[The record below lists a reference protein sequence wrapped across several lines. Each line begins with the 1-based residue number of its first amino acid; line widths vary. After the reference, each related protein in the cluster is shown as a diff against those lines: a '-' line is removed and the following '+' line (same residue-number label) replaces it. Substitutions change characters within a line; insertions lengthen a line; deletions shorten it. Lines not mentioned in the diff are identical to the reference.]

1 MTPVRLEPAALRSRV
16 KHTSTALPQPSTNP
30 TKSNPWY
37 NDDCKEAIKQRKQAL
52 SKFKR
57 SPNTN
62 NFNDI
67 KVFRA
72 KASTTIKISKRK
84 SWRSYVSKINH
95 KTPIKKVWDMIR
107 KISGKNKS
115 PSYTHLNMVGT
126 DSKVTS
132 KTDIADTL
140 GETFSHNSS
149 SFNCSESFRKIK
161 TKQEKVKLNFKSQ
174 NNEIY
179 NKDLDE
185 LVEAIPDEIH
195 YQMLKHLPD
204 TSLETLLNIF
214 NYIWTTGK
222 FPDDWQYA
230 TIIPISKPGKDP
242 AEPNNYRPIALTS
255 CPCET
260 LERMINKRI
269 TWFLESNNHISWF
282 QSGFRSDRST
292 TDNLV

>member
-1 MTPVRLEPAALRSRV
+1 MPENFKESSDPMTDF
-16 KHTSTALPQPSTNP
+16 TASLIEISKECIPQTSTNP

-72 KASTTIKISKRK
+72 KALRTIKISKRK

-107 KISGKNKS
+107 KISGKNKT

-126 DSKVTS
+126 DTKATS
-132 KTDIADTL
+132 KTDMADTL
-140 GETFSHNSS
+140 GETFCHNSS
-149 SFNCSESFRKIK
+149 SFNYSESFRKIK
-161 TKQEKVKLNFKSQ
+161 TEQEKVKLNFKSQ

-179 NKDLDE
+179 NKDFNLDE
-185 LVEAIPDEIH
+185 LVGAIQQSHDSATGPDEIH
-195 YQMLKHLPD
+195 YQMLKHLPEN
-204 TSLETLLNIF
+204 SLETLLNIF
-214 NYIWTTGK
+214 NYILDYW
-222 FPDDWQYA
+222 
-230 TIIPISKPGKDP
+230 
-242 AEPNNYRPIALTS
+242 
-255 CPCET
+255 
-260 LERMINKRI
+260 
-269 TWFLESNNHISWF
+269 
-282 QSGFRSDRST
+282 
-292 TDNLV
+292 